1 MNTSAGSTSQRRSV
15 GLIGS
20 PVSHSLSPAMHT
32 AAFVEAGLRWEF
44 HVWDI
49 PAGGA
54 AVAITEAHRRRLVG
68 LSVTMPLKL
77 EAAAAAASLDD
88 AARFVGAANC
98 VLWRED
104 GSLHAANTDAVGF
117 LDALRADAGVSPA
130 GKRVVVLG
138 AGGAARAVAWAAASV
153 GAADVA
159 VLNRSLP
166 AAEATAQIAAPV
178 GRVAYAADIAS
189 ADIVINA
196 TPVGMPG
203 VSGVPCDPET
213 VQAGGVAVDL
223 VYEPA
228 ETVWLAALRRRGVQT
243 HNGLSML
250 VHQAAASFEMWT
262 GTAAS
267 ATTMRRAAEAA
278 IAGRHQR

>member
-20 PVSHSLSPAMHT
+20 PVNHSLSPAMHT

-44 HVWDI
+44 YVWDT

-54 AVAITEAHRRRLVG
+54 AAAIADARRRRLVG

-77 EAAAAAASLDD
+77 EAAAAAVSLDD
-88 AARFVGAANC
+88 AARCVGAANC
-98 VLWRED
+98 VLWSED
-104 GSLHAANTDAVGF
+104 GSLHAANTDTVGF
-117 LDALRADAGVSPA
+117 LDALSADAGVSPA

-203 VSGVPCDPET
+203 VSGVPCDPESG
-213 VQAGGVAVDL
+213 ASRSG
-223 VYEPA
+223 
-228 ETVWLAALRRRGVQT
+228 RCRS
-243 HNGLSML
+243 GL
-250 VHQAAASFEMWT
+250 
-262 GTAAS
+262 
-267 ATTMRRAAEAA
+267 
-278 IAGRHQR
+278 